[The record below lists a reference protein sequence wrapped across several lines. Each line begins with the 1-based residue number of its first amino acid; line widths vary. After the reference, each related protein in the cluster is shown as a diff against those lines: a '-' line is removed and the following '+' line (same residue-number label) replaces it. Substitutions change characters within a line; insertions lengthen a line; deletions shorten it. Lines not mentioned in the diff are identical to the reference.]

1 MPYTA
6 LIVDDEAHIRRT
18 IRAIGLWEQF
28 GIEVIGEASDGLQAL
43 QMITEYRPDIVFLDM
58 RMPGMD
64 GLELLKQLERFDL
77 PSSVIIVSGHDDY
90 VYMHQAIKYGA
101 KDYILKPID
110 RDAFNASVGRLIARL
125 DNRKAVASPHKV
137 SMDPS
142 DPAETVLQS
151 DVISQIYEYIVQNYK
166 QDNSLSSL
174 SQKYFINREFLSRAF
189 KKRYDIGITTFIN
202 QIRMN
207 KAKEYLQKGYKVHV
221 AAEKVGLHDVNYFSK
236 LFKKHMH
243 MTPSDFAEMFRSN

>member
-28 GIEVIGEASDGLQAL
+28 GIQLIGEASDGLQAL

-58 RMPGMD
+58 RMPGVD
-64 GLELLKQLERFDL
+64 GLELLKQLERFAL
-77 PSSVIIVSGHDDY
+77 PSSIMIVSGHDDY

-110 RDAFNASVGRLIARL
+110 RESFNASLGRLIARMEK
-125 DNRKAVASPHKV
+125 RTA
-137 SMDPS
+137 DPS
-142 DPAETVLQS
+142 FPGTATEPGVEETAPQLDLVA
-151 DVISQIYEYIVQNYK
+151 QIYEYIVQNYK
-166 QDNSLSSL
+166 QDISLSSL
-174 SQKYFINREFLSRAF
+174 SQKYYINREFLSRAF
-189 KKRYDIGITTFIN
+189 KKRYDTGITSFVN

-207 KAKEYLQKGYKVHV
+207 KAKEYLQKGWKVHL
-221 AAEKVGLHDVNYFSK
+221 AAEKVGLNDVNYFSK
-236 LFKKHMH
+236 LFKKHIH
-243 MTPSDFAEMFRSN
+243 MTPSEYAEMFRSD